1 MMVNQRITDLRKA
14 FNIPNH
20 FNPGI
25 LGILIYYPYK
35 PKKYY
40 IDALKY
46 FSEIEINQVILFS
59 DNEDIAAN
67 YFPNS
72 YPISKSGKTIDE
84 LPYGFNDKALTK
96 WTASIGGGII
106 LDQFHSTLQIDLIQH
121 IGTLTFGF
129 YFGKN
134 LIFK

>member
-84 LPYGFNDKALTK
+84 FLKICMCEHLIVDKSEYGYLAAILNPNKDK
-96 WTASIGGGII
+96 II
-106 LDQFHSTLQIDLIQH
+106 VHSGDILL
-121 IGTLTFGF
+121 
-129 YFGKN
+129 
-134 LIFK
+134 